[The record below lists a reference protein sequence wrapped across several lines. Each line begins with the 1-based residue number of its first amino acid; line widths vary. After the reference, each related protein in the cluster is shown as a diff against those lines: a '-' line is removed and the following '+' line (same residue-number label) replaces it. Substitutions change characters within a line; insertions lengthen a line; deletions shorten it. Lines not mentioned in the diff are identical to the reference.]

1 MCPKDPSMPTSIIKT
16 PIRIMDFIQKSLYT
30 VKYENDDSTG
40 TVKGEENNPKASI
53 LPLTHRIN
61 YSISNFKN
69 KVYIFGGIND
79 KN

>member
-1 MCPKDPSMPTSIIKT
+1 MPTSIIKT
-16 PIRIMDFIQKSLYT
+16 PVRIMDFGSKILHT
-30 VKYENDDSTG
+30 VKYQNDDSTG
-40 TVKGEENNPKASI
+40 TIKGEENSPKASI

-61 YSISNFKN
+61 YSICNFKN